1 MGKDKRTYKKV
12 KEITEPIFNI
22 AAYNCCRNFTLDGK
36 NSKRAAMAMAKIT
49 TYMNNV
55 GSKNKN

>member
-1 MGKDKRTYKKV
+1 MGKDKRKYKKV
-12 KEITEPIFNI
+12 KGITEPIFNI
-22 AAYNCCRNFTLDGK
+22 AAYNCCRNFTLDGR

-55 GSKNKN
+55 GNKSKG